1 MFELDSVNVKIV
13 EHCNYKCKACNTFS
27 PIADSMEYNLMTYEK
42 DIVRL
47 SELFKK
53 VHSFKILGGEPLLSS
68 NITDYIK
75 IARNNLGNSNISII
89 TNGSL
94 LPHMKKDF
102 YDVVKANNVSFNISY
117 YNSALSKHVDKGI
130 ELLQSKEIPHKVVP
144 IHYFAVWHKD
154 NASEDNPQKTYD
166 YCRGRVD
173 STNLYN
179 GRLYGCSVPFGLI
192 HYDKKYQTNRAMISD
207 GIDIHQK
214 DIKAQDILEH
224 LSKAMQSCKDCTMI
238 HSFINWEEG
247 YSEQSNWDVD
257 DNDLVLKDFTWR
269 DYLEKMDKL
278 SYQIIN
284 YDFEVGKIQNHTI
297 SENEFASLNNSKL
310 YIWVQDVKSCS
321 FYDEVLKNSIKNKGV
336 HVDGIISNAISTEK
350 ELSGFDIIEINEI
363 KESGNIIVLSSDYK
377 NHFTATRKIQKM
389 MNLK

>member
-1 MFELDSVNVKIV
+1 MFDLDSVNVKIV

-27 PIADSMEYNLMTYEK
+27 PIAASMEYDLKTYEN
-42 DIVRL
+42 DVARL
-47 SELFKK
+47 SELFKN

-68 NITDYIK
+68 NIIDYIK
-75 IARNNLGNSNISII
+75 IARKHLESSNISII

-102 YDVVKANNVSFNISY
+102 YDVVKENNVSFNISY
-117 YNSALSKHVDKGI
+117 YNGILSKHVDKGI
-130 ELLQSKEIPHKVVP
+130 ELLQSNGIPHKVVP

-154 NASEDNPQKTYD
+154 NASEDNLQKTYD

-173 STNLYN
+173 STNLYY
-179 GRLYGCSVPFGLI
+179 GRLYGCSVPFGLM
-192 HYDKKYQTNRAMISD
+192 HYDKKYQTNRSKLND
-207 GIDIHQK
+207 GIDIYK
-214 DIKAQDILEH
+214 IGINAQDILQH
-224 LSKAMQSCKDCTMI
+224 LSKAMSSCKDCAMI

-247 YSEQSNWDVD
+247 PSEQSNWDID
-257 DNDLVLKDFTWR
+257 DNSLVLKDFTWR

-284 YDFEVGKIQNHTI
+284 YDFDTGKVQNRTV
-297 SENEFASLNNSKL
+297 SENELSSIKNGKL

-321 FYDEVLKNSIKNKGV
+321 FYEEVLKNSIKNNNIK
-336 HVDGIISNAISTEK
+336 VDGIINNTICTEK
-350 ELSGFDIIEINEI
+350 DLSGFDIVEISEI
-363 KESGNIIVLSSDYK
+363 DESGNIVVLSSDYK
-377 NHFTATRKIQKM
+377 NHFTATRKIQKL